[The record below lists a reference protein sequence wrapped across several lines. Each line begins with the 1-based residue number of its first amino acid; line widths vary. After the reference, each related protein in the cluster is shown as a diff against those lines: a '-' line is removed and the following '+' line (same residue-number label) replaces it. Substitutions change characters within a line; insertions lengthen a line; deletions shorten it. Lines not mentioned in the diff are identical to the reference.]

1 MWRKAFAFLSLIY
14 LLTSG
19 SLGLFWINPS
29 RAKLVAKVIDE
40 EREPVVAATII
51 VPELSAVAKTDEK
64 GRFILDLPG
73 GVRIHL
79 RIVKEGYVD
88 YVSPALKIEKGV
100 KVPVVFVLLK
110 EISEQITVTAT
121 ATKMKLENVPVKTYL
136 ISHQEIDQIKPI
148 NLAEALTFTTG
159 VRVETDCYNCNYTQ
173 VRLNGLEGKY
183 TQILVDGLPVISSLA
198 SVYGLE
204 QIPSEMIDKIE
215 VVKGGASSIYGSNA
229 IAGVVNLITKEPQEN
244 RTVLRLQQEAIQD
257 KALFNLGL
265 TSSYVS
271 KDGKTRAFIFGSYY
285 NRQPVDVNGDGF
297 SDLGIIRDAAFGAN
311 FYRNFPSLNG
321 KLKFSFTK
329 IQEYRRGGDQLDK
342 PPHQALLCE
351 MAATN
356 RVDFGLTWEQSFG
369 TDLLKIALSHTF
381 LRRNSY
387 YGGGMD
393 PNAYGNTSDPLTI
406 ALIQYSFPVGNH
418 LFTLGANYNYE
429 HLMDEAP
436 AYGRTIDDRY
446 TNYGIYLQDD
456 LSLAEGVDL
465 LLGSRFDRHSKVKKI
480 IASPRASL
488 LLKLFKGFS
497 LRATASTGFR
507 APQVF
512 DEDLHITMVG
522 GEGFIIKNDP
532 NLREERS
539 FSLYLGGDYLWA
551 SREKSFLLSGGFF
564 YTRLKNQFQLQEVEG
579 GENSRVFL
587 RTNGRGAKVWG
598 AELDLGFKIAARLE
612 LDAGWT
618 VERTKLDE
626 PEPEFGSLE
635 MFKTPNSYGYLKL
648 IAFLPHDFRL
658 LLSLNY
664 TGSMK
669 LPHYSGYIPEDRLET
684 TKPYTVFSFNLSKK
698 IKIGEETL
706 EVYGEVYNLFNF
718 FQEDID
724 RGPLRDA
731 GYIYGPAKPRT
742 LILGVTYSL

>member
-418 LFTLGANYNYE
+418 LFTLGVNYNYE